1 MYKTKTKIHLT
12 ITIWNCLHEKK
23 KNRKKEKSNKNLKP
37 FWQTNKIQ
45 ANGGKKLFE
54 KKNFFLFLSSFNER

>member
-1 MYKTKTKIHLT
+1 MK
-12 ITIWNCLHEKK
+12 KK

-54 KKNFFLFLSSFNER
+54 KKNFFLFLSSFNERWKEDEKRRERKN